1 MKNLFILT
9 VFALIA
15 LTSCKKDYTCE
26 CKSYYSVMGIVDPY
40 ETEFVSSSTIKDTKS
55 NAKEACD
62 KKDFVIDEYE
72 LGLGVIEKNYV
83 DCEIK

>member
-26 CKSYYSVMGIVDPY
+26 CTGYVDG
-40 ETEFVSSSTIKDTKS
+40 EEVSGSSSSVTIKDTKS
-55 NAKEACD
+55 KAADACD
-62 KKDFVIDEYE
+62 EGDESEE
-72 LGLGVIEKNYV
+72 LLGIEYSV
-83 DCEIK
+83 ECEIK

>member
-26 CKSYYSVMGIVDPY
+26 CNNYYSYNGIVDPS
-40 ETEFVSSSTIKDTKS
+40 ETEFFGTSTIKDTESK
-55 NAKEACD
+55 AEDKCD
-62 KKDFVIDEYE
+62 EGDFVYDQETY
-72 LGLGVIEKNYV
+72 GGMTYKDYV

>member
-26 CKSYYSVMGIVDPY
+26 CKGYVDGLY
-40 ETEFVSSSTIKDTKS
+40 LGSESTTINDTKS
-55 NAKEACD
+55 KAKSACNEGD
-62 KKDFVIDEYE
+62 DAEDVGGYIYAT
-72 LGLGVIEKNYV
+72 

>member
-9 VFALIA
+9 VFALVA

-26 CKSYYSVMGIVDPY
+26 CKAYVDGYYIDS
-40 ETEFVSSSTIKDTKS
+40 ESKTINGTKS
-55 NAKEACD
+55 KAADECD
-62 KKDFVIDEYE
+62 ESDEFTSQGGYTVE
-72 LGLGVIEKNYV
+72 V

>member
-26 CKSYYSVMGIVDPY
+26 CKSYEDGELVGT
-40 ETEFVSSSTIKDTKS
+40 ETDAIKATKS
-55 NAKEACD
+55 KAIEICD
-62 KKDFVIDEYE
+62 EGD
-72 LGLGVIEKNYV
+72 GVEINFYTGFNEV
-83 DCEIK
+83 ECEIK

>member
-26 CKSYYSVMGIVDPY
+26 CKNYYSYNGIVNPS
-40 ETEFVSSSTIKDTKS
+40 ETEFWSSTTIKDTKS
-55 NAKEACD
+55 KAEDKCD
-62 KKDFVIDEYE
+62 KLDFVFSEDSYGGIT
-72 LGLGVIEKNYV
+72 EKDYV

>member
-26 CKSYYSVMGIVDPY
+26 CKFY
-40 ETEFVSSSTIKDTKS
+40 EDGYLYNTQSTTINDTKS
-55 NAKEACD
+55 KAADACD
-62 KKDFVIDEYE
+62 KGDGSDSSTGY
-72 LGLGVIEKNYV
+72 LIESK
-83 DCEIK
+83 CEIK

>member
-26 CKSYYSVMGIVDPY
+26 CTVYANGVEIGSGS
-40 ETEFVSSSTIKDTKS
+40 ETIKDTKS
-55 NAKEACD
+55 KAKD
-62 KKDFVIDEYE
+62 
-72 LGLGVIEKNYV
+72 
-83 DCEIK
+83 